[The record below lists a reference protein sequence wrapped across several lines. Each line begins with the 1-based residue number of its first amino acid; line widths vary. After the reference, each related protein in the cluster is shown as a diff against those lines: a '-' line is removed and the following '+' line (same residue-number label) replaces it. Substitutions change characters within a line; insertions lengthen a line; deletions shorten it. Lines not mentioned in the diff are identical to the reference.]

1 MSNPT
6 SNFGWQMPTPVD
18 LVTDLPADFEVFGQA
33 VDSSLAD
40 LKGGTSGQILSK
52 NSNTDMDFVWITND
66 VGDITAVN
74 AGTGLTGGGTSGS
87 VTLALDSSSVIA
99 PTIVDAKGDLIAAS
113 AADTPARLAVGTN
126 GQVLTA
132 DSSASTGLAWA
143 SPSGGSSNVA
153 GKNGVLNSNFSIWQR
168 GTSVTGAGG
177 GAYTADRW
185 FLYAGGQGTVSRQ
198 ATGDTTNLPFI
209 QYCARVQRNNGS
221 ADTSGLPFG
230 QSFETVNSLQYA
242 GKTVTLSFYARKG
255 ANYSPTS
262 SALGV
267 FLVSGTGTDQNK
279 LSAGYTG
286 NADIVNTTATLTST
300 WQRFSYSGTVAATAT
315 EITPFFGFNPTGT
328 AGAADYYEITG
339 VQLEIAASAS
349 AYSPNTSTQQAEL
362 AACQRYFANVV
373 PSTADYGTVISMFQA
388 ASSSTAKGGI
398 RFPVPMRTSASMILA
413 NANNF
418 TLANSSYT
426 PIGGSSFTY
435 AIGNTVDCRIDM
447 SVASG
452 LTAGNATALSGN
464 TSNLLIQ
471 ASAEL

>member
-87 VTLALDSSSVIA
+87 VTLALDSASVIA

-132 DSSASTGLAWA
+132 DSTASTGLAWTTLTI
-143 SPSGGSSNVA
+143 PSGGSSNVA
-153 GKNGVLNSNFSIWQR
+153 GKNTVLNSNFSVWQR
-168 GTSVTGAGG
+168 GTSFAS
-177 GAYTADRW
+177 AANIYTADRW
-185 FLYAGGQGTVSRQ
+185 LVYRSGANLTTSRV
-198 ATGDTTNLPFI
+198 ATGDTTNLPNI
-209 QYCARVQRNNGS
+209 QYAARLQRTASSTNTDIVYFMNM
-221 ADTSGLPFG
+221 
-230 QSFETVNSLQYA
+230 FETLNTIPMVGQ
-242 GKTVTLSFYARKG
+242 TVTLSFYARRG

-262 SALGV
+262 NILAASV
-267 FLVSGTGTDQNK
+267 ITGTGTDQNWIN
-279 LSAGYTG
+279 GYTG
-286 NADIVNTTATLTST
+286 SATPLTTNATLTTT
-300 WQRFSYSGTVAATAT
+300 WQRFTVSGTIATTANELT
-315 EITPFFGFNPTGT
+315 VLFSYTPTGT
-328 AGAADYYEITG
+328 AGAADLVEITG

-349 AYSPNTSTQQAEL
+349 AYSPNASTYATEL
-362 AACQRYFANVV
+362 TACQRYYEQTFLSAATESANKV
-373 PSTADYGTVISMFQA
+373 
-388 ASSSTAKGGI
+388 
-398 RFPVPMRTSASMILA
+398 
-413 NANNF
+413 
-418 TLANSSYT
+418 SSYSDSNYGQGTRWKTTKRVAPSVTVYSSNGGTANRVRQISNNVNYT
-426 PIGGSSFTY
+426 P
-435 AIGNTVDCRIDM
+435 A
-447 SVASG
+447 SVADIG
-452 LTAGNATALSGN
+452 IDGFNIFTGIALSN
-464 TSNLLIQ
+464 MIDFHYT